1 MSKTNKKKKNV
12 KKTRN
17 TFIILAVCPIMVLIL
32 MVTLFAYGE
41 MKSIRSTYQI
51 SAEDMPSPY
60 SLFDRVLLLNSYTK
74 YDYMDLQDRAMRDPK
89 VFLDN
94 EYLNKENNYLK
105 EKYSFLAVIADGGF
119 TFFGDFDKYDYVY
132 RDLLVANNNY
142 SEESGQYCGKEDK
155 KFLFKKL
162 GVILPDGRTGSVC
175 IVTDLNVNLPH
186 ITVFSVGLLGMI
198 IIVCVLIV
206 IGIIGHTYY
215 NILVPIRQL
224 QVAAIHISEG
234 DLEYELP
241 AIEGSE
247 FDGLYQDF
255 DTMQT
260 RLRETIEERNRADA
274 LTKEV
279 IGNIS
284 HDLKTPLTAIKGYA
298 EGIMDGVAATPERM
312 ERYVKTIH
320 SKAVD
325 MAGLVDELS
334 YFTKIYQK
342 VEDFRFAPVKA
353 SCFFAECI
361 SDMSLD
367 LETRNIQLL
376 YQCDVGE
383 EVQIIIDEEKIKRV
397 VANIVGN
404 AVKYIQREQGLILVS
419 VEDEESVIR
428 VMIRDNGKGIEKEE
442 LPFIFERF
450 YRTDSSRNSRTGGS
464 GLGLAIAKK
473 IMDEHGGRIWAES
486 ELGKGTS
493 IYFTLRKENE
503 HKEEHNE

>member
-17 TFIILAVCPIMVLIL
+17 TFIILAVCPIMVLIV
-32 MVTLFAYGE
+32 MVALFVYGE

-105 EKYSFLAVIADGGF
+105 EKYSFLAVIVDGGF

-155 KFLFKKL
+155 NFLFKKL

-175 IVTDLNVNLPH
+175 IETDLNVNLPH

-215 NILVPIRQL
+215 NVLVPIRQL

-241 AIEGSE
+241 SIEGSE

-260 RLRETIEERNRADA
+260 RLRETTEERNRADA

-419 VEDEESVIR
+419 VEDEESLIR

-493 IYFTLRKENE
+493 IYFTLRKETE
-503 HKEEHNE
+503 QKEEHNE

>member
-1 MSKTNKKKKNV
+1 MIMYIGICWWQIIIIPRKAASIAEKKI
-12 KKTRN
+12 RN
-17 TFIILAVCPIMVLIL
+17 F
-32 MVTLFAYGE
+32 
-41 MKSIRSTYQI
+41 
-51 SAEDMPSPY
+51 
-60 SLFDRVLLLNSYTK
+60 
-74 YDYMDLQDRAMRDPK
+74 
-89 VFLDN
+89 
-94 EYLNKENNYLK
+94 YLK
-105 EKYSFLAVIADGGF
+105 NWASIM
-119 TFFGDFDKYDYVY
+119 
-132 RDLLVANNNY
+132 
-142 SEESGQYCGKEDK
+142 
-155 KFLFKKL
+155 
-162 GVILPDGRTGSVC
+162 PDGRTGSVC

-186 ITVFSVGLLGMI
+186 ITVFYVGLLGMI

-206 IGIIGHTYY
+206 VGIIGHTYY
-215 NILVPIRQL
+215 NVLVPIRQL

-241 AIEGSE
+241 SIEGSE
-247 FDGLYQDF
+247 FDGLYKDF

-260 RLRETIEERNRADA
+260 KLRETTEERNRADA

-353 SCFFAECI
+353 SYFFAECI
-361 SDMSLD
+361 SGMSLD

-383 EVQIIIDEEKIKRV
+383 DVEIVIDEEKIKRV

-404 AVKYIQREQGLILVS
+404 AVKYIQREQGMILVN
-419 VEDEESVIR
+419 VEDQGPFIQ
-428 VMIRDNGKGIEKEE
+428 VMIRDNGKGIGKEE

-486 ELGKGTS
+486 ELGKGTEV
-493 IYFTLRKENE
+493 YFTLKKETE
-503 HKEEHNE
+503 QKEEHDE

>member
-1 MSKTNKKKKNV
+1 M
-12 KKTRN
+12 
-17 TFIILAVCPIMVLIL
+17 
-32 MVTLFAYGE
+32 
-41 MKSIRSTYQI
+41 
-51 SAEDMPSPY
+51 
-60 SLFDRVLLLNSYTK
+60 
-74 YDYMDLQDRAMRDPK
+74 
-89 VFLDN
+89 
-94 EYLNKENNYLK
+94 
-105 EKYSFLAVIADGGF
+105 
-119 TFFGDFDKYDYVY
+119 
-132 RDLLVANNNY
+132 
-142 SEESGQYCGKEDK
+142 
-155 KFLFKKL
+155 
-162 GVILPDGRTGSVC
+162 PDGRTGSVC

-186 ITVFSVGLLGMI
+186 ITVFYVGLLGMI

-206 IGIIGHTYY
+206 VGIIGHTYY
-215 NILVPIRQL
+215 NVLVPIRQL

-241 AIEGSE
+241 SIEGSE
-247 FDGLYQDF
+247 FDGLYKDF

-260 RLRETIEERNRADA
+260 KLRETTEERNRADA

-353 SCFFAECI
+353 SYFFAECI
-361 SDMSLD
+361 SGMSLD

-383 EVQIIIDEEKIKRV
+383 DVEIVIDEEKIKRV

-404 AVKYIQREQGLILVS
+404 AVKYIQREQGMILVN
-419 VEDEESVIR
+419 VEDQGPFIQ
-428 VMIRDNGKGIEKEE
+428 VMIRDNGKGIGKEE

-486 ELGKGTS
+486 ELGKGTEV
-493 IYFTLRKENE
+493 YFTLKKETE
-503 HKEEHNE
+503 QKEEHDE

>member
-1 MSKTNKKKKNV
+1 MSKNNKKKKNV

-17 TFIILAVCPIMVLIL
+17 TFIILAVCPIMILIL

-105 EKYSFLAVIADGGF
+105 EKYSFLAVIVDGGF
-119 TFFGDFDKYDYVY
+119 TFFGDFNQYDYVY

-162 GVILPDGRTGSVC
+162 GVIMPDGRTGSVC
-175 IVTDLNVNLPH
+175 IVTNLNVNLPH
-186 ITVFSVGLLGMI
+186 ITVFYVGLLGMI

-206 IGIIGHTYY
+206 VGIIGHTYY
-215 NILVPIRQL
+215 NVLVPIRQL

-241 AIEGSE
+241 SIEGSE
-247 FDGLYQDF
+247 FDGLYKDF

-260 RLRETIEERNRADA
+260 KLRETTEERNRADA

-353 SCFFAECI
+353 SYFFAECI
-361 SDMSLD
+361 SGMSLD

-383 EVQIIIDEEKIKRV
+383 DVEIVIDEEKIKRV

-404 AVKYIQREQGLILVS
+404 AVKYIQREQGMILVN
-419 VEDEESVIR
+419 VEDQGSFIQ
-428 VMIRDNGKGIEKEE
+428 VMIRDNGKG
-442 LPFIFERF
+442 F
-450 YRTDSSRNSRTGGS
+450 TGQTVPEIHEP
-464 GLGLAIAKK
+464 AA
-473 IMDEHGGRIWAES
+473 AA
-486 ELGKGTS
+486 
-493 IYFTLRKENE
+493 
-503 HKEEHNE
+503 

>member
-1 MSKTNKKKKNV
+1 MSKNNKKKKNV

-105 EKYSFLAVIADGGF
+105 EKYSFLAVIVDGGF
-119 TFFGDFDKYDYVY
+119 TFFGDFDQYDYVY

-155 KFLFKKL
+155 KFLFKKQ
-162 GVILPDGRTGSVC
+162 GVIMPDGRTGSVC

-186 ITVFSVGLLGMI
+186 ITVFYVGLLGMI

-206 IGIIGHTYY
+206 VGIIGHTYY
-215 NILVPIRQL
+215 NVFVPIRQL

-241 AIEGSE
+241 SIEGSE
-247 FDGLYQDF
+247 FDGLYKDF

-260 RLRETIEERNRADA
+260 KLRETTEERNRADA

-353 SCFFAECI
+353 SYFFAECI
-361 SDMSLD
+361 SGMSLD

-383 EVQIIIDEEKIKRV
+383 DVEIVIDEEKIKRV

-404 AVKYIQREQGLILVS
+404 AVKYIQREQGMILVN
-419 VEDEESVIR
+419 VEDQGPFIQ
-428 VMIRDNGKGIEKEE
+428 VMIRDNGKGIGKEE

-486 ELGKGTS
+486 ELGKGTEV
-493 IYFTLRKENE
+493 YFTLKKETE
-503 HKEEHNE
+503 QKEEHDE